1 MCYSVDEIK
10 RAVTLGAENYN
21 AGAAQDARIRSVALF
36 GSYAQGSADDDSD
49 VDLLVSF
56 ASPVVSFFTLARAL
70 ECMEGQLEVPV
81 DMVQDPLPADALLEI
96 GERIPLCSNDA

>member
-21 AGAAQDARIRSVALF
+21 ADAAQDARIRSVALF

-70 ECMEGQLEVPV
+70 ECMEGQLGVSV

-96 GERIPLCSNDA
+96 GERIPLYEAA